1 MAIFGFPILTDLL
14 YFQTTPHMHTHNLS
28 QHVHR
33 IGIHFPSAIVAAV
46 CMERG
51 LYVTTTGKVVPIY
64 GVGSNS
70 GPDDAGVSQITI
82 NTEARD
88 ALKDLF
94 PNIPDNDLNQ
104 IIKTAFQRVRDSFL
118 FLAAAGDFPILSL
131 LIRVNGKSAQQLNCL
146 WLVVHSWQ

>member
-1 MAIFGFPILTDLL
+1 
-14 YFQTTPHMHTHNLS
+14 MHTHNLS

-46 CMERG
+46 CLEMG

-64 GVGSNS
+64 GVDSNS
-70 GPDDAGVSQITI
+70 GSDDAGISQIII

-88 ALKDLF
+88 VLKDLF

-104 IIKTAFQRVRDSFL
+104 IIKTSFQKVCMMASKAFFFFFSFVLPFLL
-118 FLAAAGDFPILSL
+118 FLAATGSFSILNL
-131 LIRVNGKSAQQLNCL
+131 LG
-146 WLVVHSWQ
+146 